1 MFIWEN
7 QTFVHFSSSI
17 LLTSWSCSA
26 GNCNANYWCCNG
38 FYLILQFENLLVMG
52 RYSTNSLLNWGWRW
66 RKTQKYSAMT
76 LTMTTKKSIWILERL
91 WITMAVL
98 GLFQKTYFK
107 VFERFEILVID
118 LKKTLKYETLIPH
131 FFKVY

>member
-1 MFIWEN
+1 M
-7 QTFVHFSSSI
+7 
-17 LLTSWSCSA
+17 
-26 GNCNANYWCCNG
+26 
-38 FYLILQFENLLVMG
+38 
-52 RYSTNSLLNWGWRW
+52 
-66 RKTQKYSAMT
+66 
-76 LTMTTKKSIWILERL
+76 TMTTKKSIWILERL
-91 WITMAVL
+91 WITMAVP